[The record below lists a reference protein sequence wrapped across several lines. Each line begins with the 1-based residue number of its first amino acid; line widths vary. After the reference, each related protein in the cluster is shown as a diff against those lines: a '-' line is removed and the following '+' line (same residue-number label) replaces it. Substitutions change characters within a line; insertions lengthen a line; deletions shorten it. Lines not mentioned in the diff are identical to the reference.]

1 MDILS
6 AYIGIITKST
16 YIYIQ
21 SKYTYIQSK
30 YTYTHTH
37 STGNMTLLAS
47 SVHGAPAARPTTSQV
62 DIKV

>member
-37 STGNMTLLAS
+37 TLLE
-47 SVHGAPAARPTTSQV
+47 T
-62 DIKV
+62 